1 MEIDFVLAFVSGLV
15 FGFSPCILLLLSTF
29 GTSMIFVEEKSK
41 FIQIS
46 VGLITGLVIT
56 YILISYLIYIFAE
69 FSDIFRYLNFIFAGV
84 LIFIGCW
91 QIFDSKKDESKLFDT
106 PERVKSILKNFIDKN
121 SGLYAF
127 FVGIIFSLIKL
138 PTCGAL
144 LIVLIINLHS
154 SPILFL
160 YIMVYIIGM
169 ITPIILVLILLR
181 LGLESEKV
189 NEFRLKHRR
198 QLRIFSGV
206 ILIFLAV
213 YLLILDDLFF
223 SGG

>member
-1 MEIDFVLAFVSGLV
+1 
-15 FGFSPCILLLLSTF
+15 
-29 GTSMIFVEEKSK
+29 MIFVEEKSK
-41 FIQIS
+41 FLRIS
-46 VGLITGLVIT
+46 VGLITGLIVT
-56 YILISYLIYIFAE
+56 YILISYLIFVFAE
-69 FSDIFRYLNFIFAGV
+69 FSDIFRYFNYIFAGILV
-84 LIFIGCW
+84 FIGIW
-91 QIFDSKKDESKLFDT
+91 QIIDSKKEESRLFDT
-106 PERVKSILKNFIDKN
+106 PEKVKLKLKDFIDKN

-127 FVGIIFSLIKL
+127 LVGIIFSLIKL

-160 YIMVYIIGM
+160 YILVYIIGM

-189 NEFRLKHRR
+189 NDFRLKYRR
-198 QLRIFSGV
+198 HLRIFSGV